1 MTLMA
6 YGVGAGDAVIT
17 TAFSFIATTEVIAL
31 CGATPV
37 FVDIDPVTFNIDP
50 KKIPGAVEKAKS
62 KGLKPKGIITVDIFG
77 LPADYDAINS
87 YAKSEGLFVLDDA
100 AQSFGA
106 IYKGRKVGTLA
117 DVTATSFYPSKPL
130 GCYGDGGAV
139 FTDDDGLAE
148 TLISIRVHGMGRDQ
162 YDNVRV
168 GINGRMDTIQAAIL
182 LSKLTIFDDE
192 LQARRAVA
200 ETYTERLAGTVKI
213 QSAPNDAICA
223 WAQYGVIS
231 DKKDEIVGALK
242 GDGIPTAV
250 YYPKPLH
257 LQTVFERLGYREGDM
272 PVSENISRGIF
283 CLPMHPYLRNGEIQ
297 EVTDAVRRCAV

>member
-17 TAFSFIATTEVIAL
+17 TAFSFIATAEVIEL

-37 FVDIDPVTFNIDP
+37 FVDIDPETFNIDP
-50 KKIPGAVEKAKS
+50 KKIPDAVEKARS

-87 YAKSEGLFVLDDA
+87 YAKSEGLFVLGDA

-148 TLISIRVHGMGRDQ
+148 TLISIRVHGMGKNQ

-192 LQARRAVA
+192 VQARRKVA
-200 ETYTERLAGTVKI
+200 ETYTERLAGAVKV
-213 QSAPNDAICA
+213 QSVPNDARCA

-231 DKKDEIVGALK
+231 DNKDEIVAALK
-242 GDGIPTAV
+242 DDGIPTSV

-257 LQTVFERLGYREGDM
+257 LQKVFERLGYREGDM
-272 PVSENISRGIF
+272 AVSENISRGIF
-283 CLPMHPYLRNGEIQ
+283 CLPMHPYLMNGEIQ
-297 EVTDAVRRCAV
+297 KVTDAVRRCAI